1 MILVDTSILSLAFRR
16 RSPSRPEP
24 HPVQVFRRT
33 LLEDTPLAIPG
44 IVLQELLSGV
54 RTDQQ
59 FKRLRSILE
68 AFPILVAERQDH
80 ILAGQISNAS
90 RRRGLS
96 ASTVDCLIAALAVS
110 RDGFLFTLDEDFTRL
125 APICG
130 LKLFKPGTREG

>member
-1 MILVDTSILSLAFRR
+1 MILVDTSVLSLAFRR
-16 RSPSRPEP
+16 RSRSQPEP
-24 HPVQVFRRT
+24 HPVQVFRRM

-44 IVLQELLSGV
+44 VVLQELLSGV

-59 FKRLRSILE
+59 FGRLRSMLE

-80 ILAGQISNAS
+80 IVAAEISNAC

-110 RDGFLFTLDEDFTRL
+110 RDAFLFTLDEDFTRI
-125 APICG
+125 APISR
-130 LKLFKPGTREG
+130 LKLFNA